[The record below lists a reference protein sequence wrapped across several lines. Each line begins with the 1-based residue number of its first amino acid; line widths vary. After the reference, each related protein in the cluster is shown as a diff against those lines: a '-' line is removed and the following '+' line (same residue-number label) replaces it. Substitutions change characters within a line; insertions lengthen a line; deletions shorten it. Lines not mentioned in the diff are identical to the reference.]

1 MIEDFLEA
9 TNTKEINA
17 SEYSP
22 LNLAYIGDAVFEIF
36 VRNKLLESGNAHV
49 NKLHKRATKYVKAEA
64 QSVMYHK
71 LTEVLTEEEMA
82 VLKRGRNAKSFTKA
96 KNASVVAYRHATGVE
111 ALFGYLFI
119 KGEVDRLSELFKICI
134 EE

>member
-1 MIEDFLEA
+1 MVEDFLEIV
-9 TNTKEINA
+9 NEKKIKA

-22 LNLAYIGDAVFEIF
+22 LNLAYIGDAVFELF
-36 VRNKLLESGNAHV
+36 VRNKLIEEGNAHV
-49 NKLHKRATKYVKAEA
+49 NQLHKRATKYVKAAA

-71 LTEVLTEEEMA
+71 LLAVLTDEELS

-96 KNASVVAYRHATGVE
+96 KNATITDYRHATGVE

-119 KGEVDRLSELFKICI
+119 KGEMNRLAELFQICI
-134 EE
+134 GE